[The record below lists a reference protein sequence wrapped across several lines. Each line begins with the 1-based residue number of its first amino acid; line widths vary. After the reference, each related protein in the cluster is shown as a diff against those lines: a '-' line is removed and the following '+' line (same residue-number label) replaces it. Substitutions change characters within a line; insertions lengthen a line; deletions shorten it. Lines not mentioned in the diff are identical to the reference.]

1 MGNIFFIII
10 ELIFCF
16 LLVTEGFLWH
26 KSLSKKKAL
35 KREKKITKK
44 NNVEKSCDGKIH
56 MSEDLYWC
64 KHWEHKWH
72 GRFETCVSDYIEA
85 GVLLQ
90 THCIAIEHER
100 GDSWLVRG
108 FNTSD
113 FQKKIREAVH
123 TFQVEMGF
131 PQERYDMGTHIW
143 YYNPD
148 GSSWHGVDDIP
159 MRVAITFYHPDK
171 VEEEAF
177 RLLQQQIYEILWE
190 VLDNRGYQIPVLI

>member
-1 MGNIFFIII
+1 MCIRD
-10 ELIFCF
+10 
-16 LLVTEGFLWH
+16 
-26 KSLSKKKAL
+26 S
-35 KREKKITKK
+35 
-44 NNVEKSCDGKIH
+44 
-56 MSEDLYWC
+56 
-64 KHWEHKWH
+64 
-72 GRFETCVSDYIEA
+72 
-85 GVLLQ
+85 
-90 THCIAIEHER
+90 CIAIEHER

-190 VLDNRGYQIPVLI
+190 VLDNRG

>member
-90 THCIAIEHER
+90 IHCIAIEHER
-100 GDSWLVRG
+100 GDSWLYLCVI
-108 FNTSD
+108 
-113 FQKKIREAVH
+113 KK
-123 TFQVEMGF
+123 
-131 PQERYDMGTHIW
+131 
-143 YYNPD
+143 
-148 GSSWHGVDDIP
+148 
-159 MRVAITFYHPDK
+159 
-171 VEEEAF
+171 
-177 RLLQQQIYEILWE
+177 
-190 VLDNRGYQIPVLI
+190 

>member
-90 THCIAIEHER
+90 IHCIAIEHER
-100 GDSWLVRG
+100 GDIWLVRG
-108 FNTSD
+108 FNTTD

-159 MRVAITFYHPDK
+159 IDRKSV
-171 VEEEAF
+171 V
-177 RLLQQQIYEILWE
+177 
-190 VLDNRGYQIPVLI
+190 